1 MRTFKKFRFV
11 CVAGDDFFFL
21 EVTAKGLVSEI

>member
-11 CVAGDDFFFL
+11 CVAVDDFFL